1 MHHDFFSDEMKHTR
15 AKPENVKGFEELLHS
30 RLDVSTV
37 SGGTDDVSQAEKV
50 WNMQLQ
56 LDMEGTLTTH

>member
-1 MHHDFFSDEMKHTR
+1 MTFSLMKLNTR
-15 AKPENVKGFEELLHS
+15 EQNQKTSKVLKKLLHS

-37 SGGTDDVSQAEKV
+37 SGGTDDVAQAEKV